1 MKRFPHVFR
10 PFFEKNK
17 LLKGKKNILLW
28 LLILVP
34 VVIHLIVLDK
44 FSINFPFEDG
54 HRVFLDFSYN
64 YLNAEKISDKIILFF
79 TPDNESRP
87 FLIRISL
94 LIQLALFDK
103 INFRYLL
110 IAFNV
115 YTFILVAIFIRRY
128 WKSPPLLIVCSFS
141 LLSLCNWELFFR
153 SDVASYQ
160 LASISL
166 SILVFYLISNNP
178 SGKSFIKNSI
188 ILVCLFLVPFGSA
201 VGFIT
206 VFFVLVY
213 AIIRKTNPKWYFILS
228 LFILQ
233 LYLYYSF
240 GTENATSDGL
250 FQNVLKYKFELI
262 WAYFMSL
269 GGVFQL
275 MSNSISFTISGIFGI
290 IIFTV
295 CSWFLLRNWKQKD
308 LDFEKL
314 VFLFMASSLAI
325 IVLNRYNYWVIGYES
340 VLVPRYKIYGVIILI
355 LAISFVFKQVNTRF
369 IKNSLPIGVIC
380 LYVFW
385 LLKSWYSVTLKK
397 ETQMMDAYNLEKNMV
412 RNERANNTF
421 EARYKYDYL
430 KKNGYFDASELY
442 NEVLNMVQNGTVVY
456 PEKVV
461 LKYVDFDPTF
471 ESDWGG
477 KNTIL
482 NKIFVS
488 GKFPV
493 SDTYFIQLIDKNNKA
508 IILNGFR
515 RPNSVL
521 KRLVAKE
528 RQIDFLSKEFEMEY
542 FKLEKPLTCRVICI
556 NPVYS
561 VSK

>member
-1 MKRFPHVFR
+1 
-10 PFFEKNK
+10 
-17 LLKGKKNILLW
+17 LKGKKNILLW
-28 LLILVP
+28 LLILIP
-34 VVIHLIVLDK
+34 VIIHLFVLDK
-44 FSINFPFEDG
+44 FSLNFPFEDG

-64 YLNAEKISDKIILFF
+64 YLNAQNIGEKITLFL

-110 IAFNV
+110 IAFNA
-115 YTFILVAIFIRRY
+115 YTFILAAVFIKKY
-128 WKSPPLLIVCSFS
+128 WKNPYLVIISCFG

-166 SILVFYLISNNP
+166 SILAFFLISSSDYRKP
-178 SGKSFIKNSI
+178 FLKNSTI
-188 ILVCLFLVPFGSA
+188 FICLFLVPFGSA

-206 VFFVLVY
+206 VFFALIY
-213 AIIRKTNPKWYFILS
+213 AFIRKTTPRWYYILT

-233 LYLYYSF
+233 LYLYYSY
-240 GTENATSDGL
+240 GTENGSTTG
-250 FQNVLKYKFELI
+250 FFENVFKYKFELI

-269 GGVFQL
+269 GGMFQF
-275 MSNSISFTISGIFGI
+275 MSNYASFAISGIFGI
-290 IIFTV
+290 IIFIG
-295 CSWFLLRNWKQKD
+295 CSLFLLNNWKEKE

-340 VLVPRYKIYGVIILI
+340 VLVPRYKIYGVIIFI
-355 LAISFVFKQVNTRF
+355 LAISFAFKQKNTTAM
-369 IKNSLPIGVIC
+369 KVYTSIGIIVIYM
-380 LYVFW
+380 LW
-385 LLKSWYSVTLKK
+385 LLKSWYLITLKK
-397 ETQMMDAYNLEKNMV
+397 ETQMMDAYNLEKGMV
-412 RNERANNTF
+412 KNEVANNTF

-430 KKNGYFDASELY
+430 KDKGYFDAQELY
-442 NEVLNMVQNGTVVY
+442 NDVLSKIKSGTVVY

-477 KNTIL
+477 KSTIL
-482 NKIFVS
+482 NKLFVY

-493 SDTYFIQLIDKNNKA
+493 SETYFIQLIDKNNKA

-515 RPNSVL
+515 KPTSIL
-521 KRLVAKE
+521 KRLVTEEKE
-528 RQIDFLSKEFEMEY
+528 IDFLSKEFEMGY
-542 FKLEKPLTCRVICI
+542 FKLEKPLKCRVICV
-556 NPVYS
+556 NPT
-561 VSK
+561 KI